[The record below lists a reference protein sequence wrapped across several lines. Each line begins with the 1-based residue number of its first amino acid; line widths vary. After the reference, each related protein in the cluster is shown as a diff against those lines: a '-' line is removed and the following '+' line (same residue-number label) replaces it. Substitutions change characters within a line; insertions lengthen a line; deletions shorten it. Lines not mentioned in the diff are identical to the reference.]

1 MSKDNKQKISSL
13 IETSMKNLT
22 SMVDVNTIMG
32 KPMKTE
38 DGNCIIPISKVTV
51 AFMTGGGDTG
61 KAKIF
66 TKSEDLPFI
75 GGSGAVVTMKP
86 CGFLI
91 ENKEQ
96 NFKLLTMEKE
106 PAEMI
111 YDMVTDYVNQ
121 AGK

>member
-91 ENKEQ
+91 ENKEK